1 MKYNLTTPEFERI
14 IDTLPASFVAH
25 LDKMLVESYLE
36 GARDMK
42 EKAIKACIKVAR
54 SESYY
59 SDNVGDECAEEI
71 SKLEVKFNR

>member
-36 GARDMK
+36 GARNMK
-42 EKAIKACIKVAR
+42 EQAVKACIKVAR

-71 SKLEVKFNR
+71 GKLEVKFNQ

>member
-1 MKYNLTTPEFERI
+1 MKYTSTTPEFERI

-42 EKAIKACIKVAR
+42 EKAIKACIKAAR

-59 SDNVGDECAEEI
+59 SDNVGDECAGEI

>member
-1 MKYNLTTPEFERI
+1 MKYNSTTPEFERI
-14 IDTLPASFVAH
+14 IDALPASFVAH

-36 GARDMK
+36 GARNMK
-42 EKAIKACIKVAR
+42 EQAIKACIKVAR

-59 SDNVGDECAEEI
+59 SDNVGDECAGEI